1 MPILT
6 PPHHTTRLGN
16 GLRVIAVDLP
26 HLHTIHLAHYVRIGS
41 RYESADRNG
50 LSHFVEHMLYR
61 GTISHPSSLEL
72 NFAFEKLGGGLHAE
86 TGRDDSLFQT
96 TALPES
102 ADRALELLGELLSR
116 PIFGD
121 IERERALILEE
132 LNEDYDED
140 GNEVNGDDLGHALL
154 FGDAGLGQRIIG
166 PPQNVERFT
175 DADVRAHFDAH
186 YGAASG
192 ILCMAGP
199 ISDAHLRAAERHFG
213 GLPQG
218 ARVEPR
224 EAPHVTGPHYRYV
237 AESGSQSSL
246 TILLRAIP
254 ERDPDYAAG
263 AALVRALDD
272 GMSTRLHYRLCDQ
285 LGLAYHLAA
294 GIECYHDVSLLEV
307 SGATAHRKVAPL
319 LRGVLGL
326 FDELRVT
333 PITADELDK
342 IKTRTRFDLAAAQDD
357 PGAMAAW
364 FGGTSLYFEPPAL
377 EARLAEI
384 DALTTDDIQRAARR
398 VLTPENLAVVIVGAL
413 SRARQGEVR
422 EIATGWTPPA

>member
-6 PPHHTTRLGN
+6 PPHYTTHLDN
-16 GLRVIAVDLP
+16 GLRVIAVELP

-41 RYESADRNG
+41 RYEDAEHNG

-61 GTISHPSSLEL
+61 GTTSHPSSLEL

-102 ADRALELLGELLSR
+102 ADRALALLGELLSI

-132 LNEDYDED
+132 LTEDYDED
-140 GNEVNGDDLGHALL
+140 GNEVNGDDLGHGLL
-154 FGDAGLGQRIIG
+154 FGEHGLGQRIIG
-166 PPQNVERFT
+166 PPKNVERFT
-175 DADVRAHFDAH
+175 EADVRAHFGAH

-199 ISDAHLRAAERHFG
+199 ITEAHVHAVERHFG
-213 GLPQG
+213 ALPRG
-218 ARVEPR
+218 TRAEPSP
-224 EAPHVTGPHYRYV
+224 APHRAGPHYLFV
-237 AESGSQSSL
+237 AEAGSQSSV
-246 TILLRAIP
+246 TALLRAIP

-285 LGLAYHLAA
+285 LGLAYHLGA
-294 GIECYHDVSLLEV
+294 GLECYHDVSLLEV
-307 SGATAHRKVAPL
+307 GGATTHRKVAPL
-319 LRGVLGL
+319 LRGLLGL
-326 FDELRVT
+326 FDELRDT

-342 IKTRTRFDLAAAQDD
+342 IKVRTRFDLAAAQDD
-357 PGAMAAW
+357 PAAMAAW
-364 FGGTSLYFEPPAL
+364 FGGTSLYFDPPAL
-377 EARLAEI
+377 EDRLADI
-384 DALTTDDIQRAARR
+384 DALTAEDVQRAARR
-398 VLTPENLAVVIVGAL
+398 VFLPENLAVVIVGAL

-422 EIATGWTPPA
+422 DIVTGWAPRP